1 MGIPSYFRFLCKENS
16 NIIQKIYHKNGN
28 VVLCLDFNCIVY
40 YCLSK
45 VKVVYN
51 GDNTIT
57 YEKELIDTVCEY
69 VETIWKESGHCTEV
83 FIAVDGVVP
92 MAKMKQQR
100 LRRFKSIVLEQYE
113 IAQKVRNPNEPK
125 WDKNA
130 ITPGTNFMKKLH
142 KGLIEL
148 CKKHNGWSLSGYDQ
162 PGEGEHKVM
171 NYIRNYNTTGSR
183 TDNTFLV
190 YGLDADL
197 ILLSM
202 LQWKQ
207 NLYLMREEM
216 EFNRVVV
223 DKEKEQF
230 LFLNINS
237 LKCALFKNPLQ
248 QYIHDY
254 IVMMSLL
261 GNDFLPHSVGF
272 TIKDGGYTIMF
283 DLLKQFHSNNK
294 FLTIEDKIHWDNL
307 KEFISCFYGS
317 EQHAIEDF
325 CKKKQQIKF
334 FRTNK
339 QTSSD
344 YELKMAPVYILP
356 CQWFVEK
363 ELYNG
368 GMVDGWKEKY
378 YDKFLI
384 NNKEIILKEYIYGL
398 QWILDYYLGNKIDI
412 DWYYPWMYT
421 PLFEDVFT
429 YLQHT
434 SPEIR
439 YTISNYIEPEQ
450 QLALVL
456 PVQSY
461 NLIENKLYKQ
471 FPTLY
476 PQYYPDKFG
485 FHSLG
490 KKWFYECES
499 NIPIFSTK
507 FLKNVLND
515 LKN

>member
-16 NIIQKIYHKNGN
+16 TIIQKTYYTLGN

-51 GDNTIT
+51 GDNTIA
-57 YEKELIDTVCEY
+57 YEKALIDTVCDY
-69 VETIWKESGHCTEV
+69 VETVWKEAGRCNEV

-130 ITPGTNFMKKLH
+130 ITPGTSFMKKLH
-142 KGLIEL
+142 KGLTDL
-148 CKKHNGWSLSGYDQ
+148 CKKHTNWVLSGYDQ

-171 NYIRNYNTTGSR
+171 SYIRKYSTN
-183 TDNTFLV
+183 NTFLV

-202 LQWKQ
+202 LHSDKQ
-207 NLYLMREEM
+207 TIFLMREEM
-216 EFNRVVV
+216 EFNRVVI
-223 DKEKEQF
+223 DNEKEQY
-230 LFLNINS
+230 LYLNIHALNS
-237 LKCALFKNPLQ
+237 TLFPNPLK
-248 QYIHDY
+248 QYICDY
-254 IVMMSLL
+254 IVMMSFL

-272 TIKDGGYTIMF
+272 TIKDGGYNIMF
-283 DLLKQFHSNNK
+283 ETLKQFHSENK
-294 FLTIEDKIHWDNL
+294 YLTNGDKINWHTL
-307 KEFISCFYGS
+307 KEFISCFYSS
-317 EQHAIEDF
+317 EQQYTDEF
-325 CKKKQQIKF
+325 CRKKQQVKF

-339 QTSSD
+339 QTSSE
-344 YELKMAPVYILP
+344 YELKMAPIYVLP

-363 ELYNG
+363 HIYNG
-368 GMVDGWKEKY
+368 GLVENWKEKY
-378 YDKFLI
+378 YKTFLI
-384 NNKEIILKEYIYGL
+384 SNKQKVLKEYTYGL
-398 QWILDYYLGNKIDI
+398 QWILDYYVGNPIDI

-421 PLFEDVFT
+421 PLFEDVLL
-429 YLQHT
+429 YLHHNT
-434 SPEIR
+434 PENS
-439 YTISNYIEPEQ
+439 YTINEYIEPEQ

-461 NLIENKLYKQ
+461 NLIENKLYKE
-471 FPTLY
+471 FPKMY
-476 PQYYPDKFG
+476 PQFYPDKFG

-499 NIPIFSTK
+499 NIPIFSTRFLRVVLK
-507 FLKNVLND
+507 HLKN
-515 LKN
+515 